1 MEQLVLLVVIGLIS
15 LVNWL
20 LQKAAEKRE
29 AAKST
34 RVEKREVKRAT
45 RRNIYTH
52 PAPAQPPSSP
62 RPVVAERDPFKDLM
76 DALGLPSDEPP
87 PRPVVAE
94 PVIFDHEE
102 FASVE
107 DALPP
112 LPKPKPVAAKALSAA
127 ASWHP
132 PARGAQPD
140 EKTKQ
145 LASAFA
151 AMDGAAP
158 DVWQGGDVCA
168 LLAGSSAQRKAII
181 LSEILGTP
189 RGLAKAGALMT
200 RGHL

>member
-52 PAPAQPPSSP
+52 PAPAPPLSSP

-158 DVWQGGDVCA
+158 DVWQGGDVRA

>member
-29 AAKST
+29 AAKSA
-34 RVEKREVKRAT
+34 RVDKREVKRET

-52 PAPAQPPSSP
+52 PAPTPAASAP
-62 RPVVAERDPFKDLM
+62 RRAPAERDPFKDLM
-76 DALGLPSDEPP
+76 DALGLPSDEAPP
-87 PRPVVAE
+87 GPVVADRD
-94 PVIFDHEE
+94 IFAEEE
-102 FASVE
+102 FASLE
-107 DALPP
+107 DAPLPP
-112 LPKPKPVAAKALSAA
+112 PMPKPMVAKPRSAA
-127 ASWHP
+127 AFWHP

-140 EKTKQ
+140 EKTRQ

-151 AMDGAAP
+151 AMDDASP
-158 DVWQGGDVCA
+158 QIWQGSNVRA
-168 LLAGSSAQRKAII
+168 LLSNASAQRKAVI

-189 RGLAKAGALMT
+189 RGLANASALMT